1 MHIVHFFFAKTENG
15 IKVLIWRN
23 AKLKIMYW

>member
-1 MHIVHFFFAKTENG
+1 MHIVRFFAKTENG